1 MNGSSERGNQNQRR
15 DDSFWAAATQDEG
28 INPTTDL
35 LHLINTEFFA
45 AFTEHAGVIE
55 HEPDAGYMVH
65 LAVIRLLLENNH
77 HQRAIVAVI
86 DNPGVIEPR
95 VPRGRPR
102 NRVVIFDTTSLTIC
116 GFRVDFDE
124 ALLRPEVDQVGEV
137 LKVTK
142 ADAERVSAVQT
153 LKQQGKTQA
162 EAARELGLPT
172 STVHRYWSKS

>member
-1 MNGSSERGNQNQRR
+1 MNGSSQRGNQGLRR

-35 LHLINTEFFA
+35 LHLLNTEFFA
-45 AFTEHAGVIE
+45 AFTEHVGVIE

-77 HQRAIVAVI
+77 HQRVIVAVI

-102 NRVVIFDTTSLTIC
+102 NRVGIFDTTPLTIC

-124 ALLRPEVDQVGEV
+124 ALLRPEVEQVGEV
-137 LKVTK
+137 LKVGLRDVVGIPNFI
-142 ADAERVSAVQT
+142 ADFEEEIVNVDARDGLLCDAFVS
-153 LKQQGKTQA
+153 GG
-162 EAARELGLPT
+162 RW
-172 STVHRYWSKS
+172 HD